1 VTAGVAGLSRREF
14 LAGSAAVAGA
24 ALLRPAPAAAAVGDF
39 DFASAV
45 AAADAIR
52 RGDVSSVELTQR
64 MLDRIARFNPR
75 LNAIVTITAD
85 AALARAKAA
94 DEARARKEWWG
105 RFHGVPCTIK
115 DTLETAGV
123 RTTAGSPQY
132 TSHVPTRD
140 AAIVARL
147 RAAGVVIMGKTNVP
161 PLAADWQSANPI
173 FGVSNNPWDVTRTPG
188 GSTGGGAA
196 ALAAGLTFLEPGS
209 DIGGSIRI
217 PAHFCGVYGHK
228 PTLNVIPQRG
238 HIPPPPGIIVPPP
251 SLPVVGPLARS
262 AADLLAAM
270 EVLGGPEGDEAIAY
284 RWTLPPARSTRLADY
299 RIGYVLDDPACP
311 IAADVKDVLARG
323 VDGLK
328 RAGVKLEEGWPTG
341 VNRAQ
346 QYDDYLA
353 LLYSTVGAGMPPEQR
368 ERLRPLA
375 SRTDDAHLTRFA
387 RALTAPTSYFGPVH
401 GRRLA
406 ARATWQE
413 YFRTHDAFLL
423 PTAFV
428 TAFPHDAT
436 PDSFTRRL
444 ATPEG
449 PRDYMDLSFWISFAT
464 LTGLPATTAPIG
476 LTRGNLPVGIQV
488 IGPYLEDATPIDVAG
503 RLADVL
509 GGFKPPPGFA

>member
-1 VTAGVAGLSRREF
+1 MTGLSRREL
-14 LAGSAAVAGA
+14 LAGGAALAGA
-24 ALLRPAPAAAAVGDF
+24 ALLRPARAGAAVADL

-52 RGDVSSVELTQR
+52 RGEVSSVELTQR
-64 MLDRIARFNPR
+64 MLDRIARFNPK
-75 LNAIVTITAD
+75 LNAIVTVTAD

-132 TSHVPTRD
+132 ASHVSTRD

-147 RAAGVVIMGKTNVP
+147 RAAGMVIMGKTNVP
-161 PLAADWQSANPI
+161 PFAADWQSANPV
-173 FGVSNNPWDVTRTPG
+173 FGASNNPWDVTRTPG

-238 HIPPPPGIIVPPP
+238 HIPPPPDIPVPPS
-251 SLPVVGPLARS
+251 SLAVVGPLARS

-270 EVLGGPEGDEAIAY
+270 EVLGGPEGDDAIAY
-284 RWTLPPARSTRLADY
+284 RWTLPPARSTRLTDY
-299 RIGYVLDDPACP
+299 RIGFVLDDPACP
-311 IAADVKDVLARG
+311 VASDVREVLARAI
-323 VDGLK
+323 DGLK
-328 RAGVKLEEGWPTG
+328 RAGVKLEEGWPAG
-341 VNRAQ
+341 VNRAE
-346 QYDDYLA
+346 QYEAYLR
-353 LLYSTVGAGMPPEQR
+353 LLYSTIGAGLPPEQL
-368 ERLRPLA
+368 EAIRPFA
-375 SRTDDAHLTRFA
+375 ARQDESHLTRYA
-387 RALTAPTSYFGPVH
+387 RAVTSPSSYIGVAQS
-401 GRRLA
+401 RRLA
-406 ARATWQE
+406 ARAIWQE
-413 YFRTHDAFLL
+413 YFRTHDAFFL
-423 PTAFV
+423 PTTFV
-428 TAFPHDAT
+428 AAFPHDAS
-436 PDSFTRRL
+436 PDVMARRL

-449 PRDYMDLSFWISFAT
+449 SRDYMDLSFWISFAT
-464 LTGLPATTAPIG
+464 LTGLPATTAPVG
-476 LTRGNLPVGIQV
+476 LTRDNLPVGIQIV
-488 IGPYLEDATPIDVAG
+488 GPYLEDATPIHIAG

-509 GGFKPPPGFA
+509 GGYKSPPGFV

>member
-1 VTAGVAGLSRREF
+1 MRGGAGLSRRGF
-14 LAGSAAVAGA
+14 LAGAAALAGA
-24 ALLRPAPAAAAVGDF
+24 ALWRPAPSGAAVADL

-45 AAADAIR
+45 AAAAAIR
-52 RGDVSSVELTQR
+52 RGEVSSVELTTR
-64 MLDRIARFNPR
+64 MLDRIARFNPK
-75 LNAIVTITAD
+75 LNAIVTLTAA

-105 RFHGVPCTIK
+105 RFHGVPCTVK

-123 RTTAGSPQY
+123 RTTAGSPQFA
-132 TSHVPTRD
+132 SHVPTRD

-147 RAAGVVIMGKTNVP
+147 RGAGMVILGKTNVP
-161 PLAADWQSANPI
+161 PMASDWQSANPI
-173 FGVSNNPWDVTRTPG
+173 FGASRNPWDVTRTPG

-238 HIPPPPGIIVPPP
+238 HIPPPPGLIVPP
-251 SLPVVGPLARS
+251 SAMPVVGPLARS

-270 EVLGGPEGDEAIAY
+270 EVLGGPEGDDAVAY
-284 RWTLPPARSTRLADY
+284 RWALPPARSTRLADY
-299 RIGYVLDDPACP
+299 RIGFVLDDPACP
-311 IAADVKDVLARG
+311 VASDVKEVLTHAIE
-323 VDGLK
+323 GLR

-341 VNRAQ
+341 VNRAE
-346 QYDDYLA
+346 QYETYLR
-353 LLYSTVGAGMPPEQR
+353 LLYSTVGAGLRPEQV
-368 ERLRPLA
+368 EAMRPLA
-375 SRTDDAHLTRFA
+375 ARQDESHLTRYA
-387 RALTAPTSYFGPVH
+387 RAVTAPSSYIGVAH
-401 GRRLA
+401 VRRMA
-406 ARATWQE
+406 ARAVWQE
-413 YFRTHDAFLL
+413 YFSTHDAFLL

-428 TAFPHDAT
+428 PAFPHDAS
-436 PDSFTRRL
+436 PDFMARRL

-449 PRDYMDLSFWISFAT
+449 ARDYGDLSFWISFAT
-464 LTGLPATTAPIG
+464 LTGLPATDAPVG
-476 LTRGNLPVGIQV
+476 LTRGNLPVGIQI

-509 GGFKPPPGFA
+509 GGFKPPPGFV